1 MSLYKNNLFLPS
13 DNLPVGYTRNGNCF
27 AAGAQTASLVAPT
40 SGSQDSTNFNPF
52 FVPTDG
58 SYYVSY
64 NITSLGSGGSSVSGA
79 IQEAIF
85 AYNPTMV
92 LGSTVINQSYSIP
105 VLGERQIACTLNRGI
120 YFLSLRSPNPGSIY
134 VVSAMGGISLNA
146 QFQFDFGFYI
156 NQVKLNGLL
165 LPLIAS
171 TRGLKVYDNS
181 TNPAVLHT
189 YNGTISDFDQYRSA
203 NKYLYFDG
211 AGVSSPKICLA
222 RTA

>member
-1 MSLYKNNLFLPS
+1 MSLYKNNIFLPS

-27 AAGAQTASLVAPT
+27 VTGLQSANIVAPT

-58 SYYVSY
+58 SYNVSY
-64 NITSLGSGGSSVSGA
+64 NITSLGSGA
-79 IQEAIF
+79 IREAIF
-85 AYNPTMV
+85 TYNPAMV
-92 LGSTVINQSYSIP
+92 LGSTIINQSYAIP
-105 VLGERQIACTLNRGI
+105 TLGERQIACTLNRGF
-120 YFLSLRSPNPGSIY
+120 YFLSLRSSNSGSTY
-134 VVSAMGGISLNA
+134 AVSGMGGISLNS

-189 YNGTISDFDQYRSA
+189 YNGTISDFDQYRVA

-211 AGVSSPKICLA
+211 TTSSSPSSPKICLA
-222 RTA
+222 RIA